1 MIKADF
7 HLHTEYSPD
16 SIAKLE
22 DLYQKAQKIGLGKLI
37 ITDHN
42 TIAGAVK
49 IQRKY
54 PDFVVIGEEILTTSG
69 EILAYFVQEEIPEG
83 LEPIEALKR
92 LKDQGAFISLAHPY
106 AFKRNGWQ
114 PEEMI
119 ALFPWIDA
127 IETRNGRNP
136 KHLNLPAIQFAAEHG
151 LPGTA
156 GSDSHSLRE
165 FGKIGLKLPDFSD
178 AESLRKAIRDAVPF
192 GEEAPAYVHLYS
204 RYAVLN
210 KKLRKKATPKNA

>member
-106 AFKRNGWQ
+106 AF
-114 PEEMI
+114 MI
-119 ALFPWIDA
+119 DRL
-127 IETRNGRNP
+127 
-136 KHLNLPAIQFAAEHG
+136 
-151 LPGTA
+151 
-156 GSDSHSLRE
+156 
-165 FGKIGLKLPDFSD
+165 
-178 AESLRKAIRDAVPF
+178 ESLLDAGLLDAVELVNGDLGDRPQNFPKFTRCPRRIRLADNRSPASWGRRKAGGCGRRPGQGPRWRGRSPRRAWR
-192 GEEAPAYVHLYS
+192 GS
-204 RYAVLN
+204 RLAGCAS
-210 KKLRKKATPKNA
+210 RE

>member
-69 EILAYFVQEEIPEG
+69 EILAYFVQEEIPKARTCRSA
-83 LEPIEALKR
+83 EAAQR
-92 LKDQGAFISLAHPY
+92 SGAFISGAPLCIQAQRLA
-106 AFKRNGWQ
+106 AGGNDR
-114 PEEMI
+114 
-119 ALFPWIDA
+119 L
-127 IETRNGRNP
+127 
-136 KHLNLPAIQFAAEHG
+136 LP
-151 LPGTA
+151 
-156 GSDSHSLRE
+156 
-165 FGKIGLKLPDFSD
+165 
-178 AESLRKAIRDAVPF
+178 
-192 GEEAPAYVHLYS
+192 
-204 RYAVLN
+204 
-210 KKLRKKATPKNA
+210 